1 MKKTA
6 KILLTDINADR
17 DRENSILKYQ
27 SVLASAFDNYAT
39 IKLSLNLFT
48 MYEMSEDISLDR
60 RDEIE
65 GYIDTVDAAIRSVF
79 IDKDS
84 ADSEAHNTCLSEIL
98 AARDSIT
105 NKMKILTAYT
115 DAFEIYEY
123 IINRREPE
131 VLGTVDETIDVSA
144 LAHSM
149 YEFVFSEN
157 DKMLVNTRIQEFI
170 AQLPVRMTKSRF
182 MDIISNSLAIY
193 RGGEKKSVDEFVQMI
208 REAMLMDIPDG
219 FSDEYPRLYEIYKTF
234 KETDYKTL
242 DKAGYDNLS
251 DMLTEG
257 TEIIQSAV
265 TDYLMLTEI
274 INDVLIVLY
283 TDGLADKSF
292 ITKAG
297 SVNASEMTKFEL
309 SSLILTELVKSDD
322 IYEASK
328 QFDEYFVELE
338 GAQEAAYEELLSIES
353 NLDDL
358 YGTYYEMYD
367 NIEIK
372 SAFDKLTK
380 ADLLTSSS
388 LFMDIDGNSGSG
400 SDAVADGAS
409 DDLVSVV
416 SDEADEIYILETKQ
430 SLEEDI
436 EELFKGLSKLEKR
449 SVMAKVL
456 SLMPVF
462 FNTQQEILEY
472 FEYALNSC
480 SDKAELTA
488 VRDIASDLMM
498 G

>member
-1 MKKTA
+1 MKRTS

-17 DRENSILKYQ
+17 DRENSLIKYQ
-27 SVLASAFDNYAT
+27 KLMAAAFTNYAT

-48 MYEMSEDISLDR
+48 MYEMSEEIGLDR

-65 GYIDTVDAAIRSVF
+65 GYIDTVDAAIRSVY
-79 IDKDS
+79 IDKES
-84 ADSEAHNTCLSEIL
+84 VESENYKACLDEVIK
-98 AARDSIT
+98 ARDSIT
-105 NKMKILTAYT
+105 RKMKILTAYT

-131 VLGTVDETIDVSA
+131 VLGTIDESIDVSA
-144 LAHSM
+144 LANSM

-193 RGGEKKSVDEFVQMI
+193 RGGEKKSVDEFVQML
-208 REAMLMDIPDG
+208 RDAMLMDIPDG
-219 FSDEYPRLYEIYKTF
+219 FNDEYPRLYEIYKTF
-234 KETDYKTL
+234 KDTDYKVL
-242 DKAGYDNLS
+242 DRAGYDKLS

-257 TEIIQSAV
+257 TELIQSAV

-274 INDVLIVLY
+274 INDVLIILY
-283 TDGLADKSF
+283 TNGIADKSF
-292 ITKAG
+292 IVKTTDKAEIDIQTVDTSKLTKY
-297 SVNASEMTKFEL
+297 EI
-309 SSLILTELVKSDD
+309 SSLILTELVKADD

-328 QFDEYFVELE
+328 RFDEYFVQLE
-338 GAQEAAYEELLSIES
+338 GAQEDAYEELLGIEV

-358 YGTYYEMYD
+358 NGTYYEMYGD
-367 NIEIK
+367 DIK
-372 SAFDKLTK
+372 NAFDCLTK
-380 ADLLTSSS
+380 ADILTSSS
-388 LFMDIDGNSGSG
+388 LFMDIDKSSESGDSI
-400 SDAVADGAS
+400 
-409 DDLVSVV
+409 VSVV
-416 SDEADEIYILETKQ
+416 SDEADDIYILETKN

-436 EELFKGLSKLEKR
+436 DELFKTFSKQEKR

-462 FNTQQEILEY
+462 FNSQQEILEY

-488 VRDIASDLMM
+488 CRDIVNDLMM
-498 G
+498 

>member
-17 DRENSILKYQ
+17 NREEALGKYQ
-27 SVLASAFDNYAT
+27 QLLASAFCNYAT

-48 MYEMSEDISLDR
+48 MYEMSEEISLER

-65 GYIDTVDAAIRSVF
+65 GYIDTIDAAIRSIY
-79 IDKDS
+79 IDKAES
-84 ADSEAHNTCLSEIL
+84 YETELKEITEV
-98 AARDSIT
+98 RDAIT
-105 NKMKILTAYT
+105 KKMKILTAFT

-123 IINRREPE
+123 ILNRREPE
-131 VLGTVDETIDVSA
+131 VLGNIDDTIDVSA
-144 LAHSM
+144 LARSM

-170 AQLPVRMTKSRF
+170 AQLPVRMTKQRF
-182 MDIISNSLAIY
+182 TDIISNSLAIY
-193 RGGEKKSVDEFVQMI
+193 RGGEKKSVDQFVQTI
-208 REAMLMDIPDG
+208 RDAALMDIPEG
-219 FSDEYPRLYEIYKTF
+219 FESEYPRLYEIYKAF
-234 KETDYKTL
+234 KEADYKTL
-242 DKAGYDNLS
+242 EKKDYDTLS
-251 DMLTEG
+251 DMLVEG
-257 TEIIQSAV
+257 TDIIQSAV

-274 INDVLIVLY
+274 INDVLIILY
-283 TDGLADKSF
+283 TDKLADKTYISSGV
-292 ITKAG
+292 TAG
-297 SVNASEMTKFEL
+297 SDVSGLKKYDI

-328 QFDEYFVELE
+328 RFDEYFVELE
-338 GAQEAAYEELLSIES
+338 GAQEDAYEELVSIEA

-367 NIEIK
+367 NAELK
-372 SAFDKLTK
+372 SAFDALTK

-388 LFMDIDGNSGSG
+388 LFMDINDKELEDESMI
-400 SDAVADGAS
+400 
-409 DDLVSVV
+409 SVV
-416 SDEADEIYILETKQ
+416 SDEADDVYILEVKQ

-436 EELFKGLSKLEKR
+436 ESLFEDISKLEKR
-449 SVMAKVL
+449 SIMAKVL

-462 FNTQQEILEY
+462 FNSQQEILEY

-488 VRDIASDLMM
+488 FRDIASDLMM

>member
-1 MKKTA
+1 MKRTS

-17 DRENSILKYQ
+17 DRENSLIKYQ
-27 SVLASAFDNYAT
+27 KLMAAAFTNYAT

-48 MYEMSEDISLDR
+48 MYEMSEEISLDR

-65 GYIDTVDAAIRSVF
+65 GYIDTVDAAIRSVY
-79 IDKDS
+79 IDKES
-84 ADSEAHNTCLSEIL
+84 VESENYKACLDEVIK
-98 AARDSIT
+98 ARDSIT
-105 NKMKILTAYT
+105 RKMKILTAYT

-131 VLGTVDETIDVSA
+131 VLGTIDESIDVSA
-144 LAHSM
+144 LANSM

-182 MDIISNSLAIY
+182 IDIISNSLAIY
-193 RGGEKKSVDEFVQMI
+193 RGGEKKSVDEFVQML
-208 REAMLMDIPDG
+208 RDAMLMDIPDG
-219 FSDEYPRLYEIYKTF
+219 FNDEYPRLYEIYKTF
-234 KETDYKTL
+234 KDTDYKVL
-242 DKAGYDNLS
+242 DRAGYDKLS

-257 TEIIQSAV
+257 TELIQSAV

-274 INDVLIVLY
+274 INDILIILY
-283 TDGLADKSF
+283 TNGIADKSF
-292 ITKAG
+292 IVKTTDKAEIDIQTVDTSKLTKY
-297 SVNASEMTKFEL
+297 EI
-309 SSLILTELVKSDD
+309 SSLILTELVKADD

-328 QFDEYFVELE
+328 RFDEYFVQLE
-338 GAQEAAYEELLSIES
+338 GAQEDAYEELLGIEA

-358 YGTYYEMYD
+358 NGTYYEMYGD
-367 NIEIK
+367 DIK
-372 SAFDKLTK
+372 NAFDCLTK
-380 ADLLTSSS
+380 ADILTSSS
-388 LFMDIDGNSGSG
+388 LFMDIDKSSE
-400 SDAVADGAS
+400 SGAS
-409 DDLVSVV
+409 IVSVV
-416 SDEADEIYILETKQ
+416 SDEADDIYILETKN

-436 EELFKGLSKLEKR
+436 DELFKTFSKQEKR

-462 FNTQQEILEY
+462 FNSQQEILEY

-488 VRDIASDLMM
+488 CRDIVNDLMM
-498 G
+498 

>member
-1 MKKTA
+1 MKRTS

-17 DRENSILKYQ
+17 DRENSLIKYQ
-27 SVLASAFDNYAT
+27 KLMAAAFTNYAT

-48 MYEMSEDISLDR
+48 MYEMSEEISLDR

-65 GYIDTVDAAIRSVF
+65 GYIDTVDAAIRSVY
-79 IDKDS
+79 IDKES
-84 ADSEAHNTCLSEIL
+84 VESENYKACLDEVIK
-98 AARDSIT
+98 ARDSIT
-105 NKMKILTAYT
+105 RKMKILTAYT

-131 VLGTVDETIDVSA
+131 VLGTIDESIDVSA
-144 LAHSM
+144 LANSM

-182 MDIISNSLAIY
+182 IDIISNSLAIY
-193 RGGEKKSVDEFVQMI
+193 RGGEKKSVDEFVQML
-208 REAMLMDIPDG
+208 RDAMLMDIPDG
-219 FSDEYPRLYEIYKTF
+219 FNDEYPRLYEIYKTF
-234 KETDYKTL
+234 KDTDYKVL
-242 DKAGYDNLS
+242 DRAGYDKLS

-257 TEIIQSAV
+257 TELIQSAV

-274 INDVLIVLY
+274 INDILIILY
-283 TDGLADKSF
+283 TNGIADKSF
-292 ITKAG
+292 IVKTTDKAEIDIQTVDTSKLTKY
-297 SVNASEMTKFEL
+297 EI
-309 SSLILTELVKSDD
+309 SSLILTELVKADD

-328 QFDEYFVELE
+328 RFDEYFVQLE
-338 GAQEAAYEELLSIES
+338 GAQEDAYEELLGIEV

-358 YGTYYEMYD
+358 NGTYYEMYGD
-367 NIEIK
+367 DIK
-372 SAFDKLTK
+372 NAFDCLTK
-380 ADLLTSSS
+380 ADILTSSS
-388 LFMDIDGNSGSG
+388 LFMDIDKSSE
-400 SDAVADGAS
+400 SGAS
-409 DDLVSVV
+409 IVSVV
-416 SDEADEIYILETKQ
+416 SDEADDIYILETKN

-436 EELFKGLSKLEKR
+436 DELFKTFSKQEKR

-462 FNTQQEILEY
+462 FNSQQEILEY

-488 VRDIASDLMM
+488 CRDIVNDLMM
-498 G
+498 

>member
-1 MKKTA
+1 MKRTS

-17 DRENSILKYQ
+17 DRENSLIKYQ
-27 SVLASAFDNYAT
+27 KLMAAAFTNYAT

-48 MYEMSEDISLDR
+48 MYEMSEEISLDR

-65 GYIDTVDAAIRSVF
+65 GYIDTVDAAIRSVY
-79 IDKDS
+79 IDKES
-84 ADSEAHNTCLSEIL
+84 VESENYKACLDDVIK
-98 AARDSIT
+98 ARDSIT
-105 NKMKILTAYT
+105 RKMKILTAYT

-131 VLGTVDETIDVSA
+131 VLGTIDESIDVSA
-144 LAHSM
+144 LANSM

-193 RGGEKKSVDEFVQMI
+193 RGGEFVQML
-208 REAMLMDIPDG
+208 RDAMLMDIPDG
-219 FSDEYPRLYEIYKTF
+219 FNDEYPRLYEIYKTF
-234 KETDYKTL
+234 KDTDYKVL
-242 DKAGYDNLS
+242 DRAGYDKLS

-257 TEIIQSAV
+257 TELIQSAV

-274 INDVLIVLY
+274 INDILIILY
-283 TDGLADKSF
+283 TNGIADKSF
-292 ITKAG
+292 IVKTTDKAEIDIQTVDTSKLTKY
-297 SVNASEMTKFEL
+297 EI
-309 SSLILTELVKSDD
+309 SSLILTELVKADD

-328 QFDEYFVELE
+328 RFDEYFVQLE
-338 GAQEAAYEELLSIES
+338 GAQEDAYEELLGIEV

-358 YGTYYEMYD
+358 NGTYYEMYGD
-367 NIEIK
+367 DIK
-372 SAFDKLTK
+372 NAFDCLTK
-380 ADLLTSSS
+380 ADILTSSS
-388 LFMDIDGNSGSG
+388 LFMDIDKSSESGDSI
-400 SDAVADGAS
+400 
-409 DDLVSVV
+409 VSVV
-416 SDEADEIYILETKQ
+416 SDEADDIYILETKN

-436 EELFKGLSKLEKR
+436 DELFKTFSKQEKR

-462 FNTQQEILEY
+462 FNSQQEILEY

-488 VRDIASDLMM
+488 CRDIVNDLMM
-498 G
+498 

>member
-1 MKKTA
+1 MKRTS

-17 DRENSILKYQ
+17 DRENSLIKYQ
-27 SVLASAFDNYAT
+27 KLMAAAFTNYAT

-48 MYEMSEDISLDR
+48 MYEMSEEISLDR

-65 GYIDTVDAAIRSVF
+65 GYIDTVDAAIRSVY
-79 IDKDS
+79 IDKES
-84 ADSEAHNTCLSEIL
+84 VESENYKACLDEVIK
-98 AARDSIT
+98 ARDSIT
-105 NKMKILTAYT
+105 RKMKILTAYT

-131 VLGTVDETIDVSA
+131 VLGTIDESIDVSA
-144 LAHSM
+144 LANSM
-149 YEFVFSEN
+149 YEFVFSEK

-193 RGGEKKSVDEFVQMI
+193 RGGEKKSVDEFVQML
-208 REAMLMDIPDG
+208 RDAMLMDIPDG
-219 FSDEYPRLYEIYKTF
+219 FNDEYPRLYEIYKTF
-234 KETDYKTL
+234 KDTDYKVL
-242 DKAGYDNLS
+242 DRAGYDKLS

-257 TEIIQSAV
+257 TELIQSAV

-274 INDVLIVLY
+274 INDILIILY
-283 TDGLADKSF
+283 TNGIADKSF
-292 ITKAG
+292 IVKTTDKAEIDIQTVDTSKLTKY
-297 SVNASEMTKFEL
+297 EI
-309 SSLILTELVKSDD
+309 SSLILTELVKADD

-328 QFDEYFVELE
+328 RFDEYFVQLE
-338 GAQEAAYEELLSIES
+338 GAQEDAYEELLGIEV

-358 YGTYYEMYD
+358 NGTYYEMYGD
-367 NIEIK
+367 DIK
-372 SAFDKLTK
+372 NAFDCLTK
-380 ADLLTSSS
+380 ADILTSSS
-388 LFMDIDGNSGSG
+388 LFMDIDKSSE
-400 SDAVADGAS
+400 SGAS
-409 DDLVSVV
+409 IVSVV
-416 SDEADEIYILETKQ
+416 SDEADDIYILETKN

-436 EELFKGLSKLEKR
+436 DELFKTFSKQEKR

-462 FNTQQEILEY
+462 FNSQQEILEY

-488 VRDIASDLMM
+488 CRDIVNDLMM
-498 G
+498 

>member
-1 MKKTA
+1 MKRTS

-17 DRENSILKYQ
+17 DRENSLIKYQ
-27 SVLASAFDNYAT
+27 KLMAAAFTNYAT

-48 MYEMSEDISLDR
+48 MYEMSEEISLDR

-65 GYIDTVDAAIRSVF
+65 GYIDTVDAAIRSVY
-79 IDKDS
+79 IDKES
-84 ADSEAHNTCLSEIL
+84 VESENYKACLDDVIK
-98 AARDSIT
+98 ARDSIT
-105 NKMKILTAYT
+105 RKMKILTAYT

-131 VLGTVDETIDVSA
+131 VLGTIDESIDVSA
-144 LAHSM
+144 LANSM

-193 RGGEKKSVDEFVQMI
+193 RGGEKKSVDEFVQML
-208 REAMLMDIPDG
+208 RDAMLMDIPDG
-219 FSDEYPRLYEIYKTF
+219 FNDEYPRLYEIYKTF
-234 KETDYKTL
+234 KDTDYKVL
-242 DKAGYDNLS
+242 DRAGYDKLS

-257 TEIIQSAV
+257 TELIQSAV

-274 INDVLIVLY
+274 INDILIILY
-283 TDGLADKSF
+283 TNGIADKSF
-292 ITKAG
+292 IVKTTDKAEIDIQTVDTSKLTKY
-297 SVNASEMTKFEL
+297 EI
-309 SSLILTELVKSDD
+309 SSLILTELVKADD

-328 QFDEYFVELE
+328 RFDEYFVQLE
-338 GAQEAAYEELLSIES
+338 GAQEDAYEELLGIEV

-358 YGTYYEMYD
+358 NGTYYEMYGD
-367 NIEIK
+367 DIK
-372 SAFDKLTK
+372 NAFDCLTK
-380 ADLLTSSS
+380 ADILTSSS
-388 LFMDIDGNSGSG
+388 LFMDIDKSSESGDSI
-400 SDAVADGAS
+400 
-409 DDLVSVV
+409 VSVV
-416 SDEADEIYILETKQ
+416 SDEADDIYILETKN

-436 EELFKGLSKLEKR
+436 DELFKTFSKQEKR

-462 FNTQQEILEY
+462 FNSQQEILEY

-488 VRDIASDLMM
+488 CRDIVNDLMM
-498 G
+498 

>member
-1 MKKTA
+1 MKRTS

-17 DRENSILKYQ
+17 DRENSLIKYQ
-27 SVLASAFDNYAT
+27 KLMAAAFTNYAT

-48 MYEMSEDISLDR
+48 MYEMSEEISLDR

-65 GYIDTVDAAIRSVF
+65 GYIDTVDAAIRSVY
-79 IDKDS
+79 IDKES
-84 ADSEAHNTCLSEIL
+84 VESENYKACLDEVIK
-98 AARDSIT
+98 ARDSIT
-105 NKMKILTAYT
+105 RKMKILTAYT

-131 VLGTVDETIDVSA
+131 VLGTIDESIDVSA
-144 LAHSM
+144 LANSM

-193 RGGEKKSVDEFVQMI
+193 RGGEKKSVDEFVQML
-208 REAMLMDIPDG
+208 RDAMLMDIPDG
-219 FSDEYPRLYEIYKTF
+219 FNDEYPRLYEIYKTF
-234 KETDYKTL
+234 KDTDYKVL
-242 DKAGYDNLS
+242 DRAGYDKLS

-257 TEIIQSAV
+257 TELIQSAV

-274 INDVLIVLY
+274 INDILIILY
-283 TDGLADKSF
+283 TNGIADKSF
-292 ITKAG
+292 IVKTTDKAEIDIQTVDTSKLTKY
-297 SVNASEMTKFEL
+297 EI
-309 SSLILTELVKSDD
+309 SSLILTELVKADD

-328 QFDEYFVELE
+328 RFDEYFVQLE
-338 GAQEAAYEELLSIES
+338 GAQEDAYEELLGIEV

-358 YGTYYEMYD
+358 NGTYYEMYGD
-367 NIEIK
+367 DIK
-372 SAFDKLTK
+372 NAFDCLTK
-380 ADLLTSSS
+380 ADILTSSS
-388 LFMDIDGNSGSG
+388 LFMDIDKSSESGDSI
-400 SDAVADGAS
+400 
-409 DDLVSVV
+409 VSVV
-416 SDEADEIYILETKQ
+416 SDEADDIYILETKN

-436 EELFKGLSKLEKR
+436 DELFKTFSKQEKR

-462 FNTQQEILEY
+462 FNSQQEILEY

-488 VRDIASDLMM
+488 CRDIVNDLMM
-498 G
+498 

>member
-1 MKKTA
+1 
-6 KILLTDINADR
+6 
-17 DRENSILKYQ
+17 
-27 SVLASAFDNYAT
+27 
-39 IKLSLNLFT
+39 
-48 MYEMSEDISLDR
+48 
-60 RDEIE
+60 
-65 GYIDTVDAAIRSVF
+65 
-79 IDKDS
+79 
-84 ADSEAHNTCLSEIL
+84 
-98 AARDSIT
+98 
-105 NKMKILTAYT
+105 
-115 DAFEIYEY
+115 
-123 IINRREPE
+123 
-131 VLGTVDETIDVSA
+131 
-144 LAHSM
+144 
-149 YEFVFSEN
+149 
-157 DKMLVNTRIQEFI
+157 
-170 AQLPVRMTKSRF
+170 
-182 MDIISNSLAIY
+182 
-193 RGGEKKSVDEFVQMI
+193 
-208 REAMLMDIPDG
+208 
-219 FSDEYPRLYEIYKTF
+219 
-234 KETDYKTL
+234 
-242 DKAGYDNLS
+242 
-251 DMLTEG
+251 MLTEG

-338 GAQEAAYEELLSIES
+338 GAQEAAYEELLSIEA

-380 ADLLTSSS
+380 ADILTSSS

>member
-1 MKKTA
+1 MKRTS

-17 DRENSILKYQ
+17 DRENSLIKYQ
-27 SVLASAFDNYAT
+27 KLMAAAFTNYAT

-48 MYEMSEDISLDR
+48 MYEMSEEISLDR

-65 GYIDTVDAAIRSVF
+65 GYIDTVDAAIRSVY
-79 IDKDS
+79 IDKES
-84 ADSEAHNTCLSEIL
+84 VESENYKACLDEVIK
-98 AARDSIT
+98 ARDSIT
-105 NKMKILTAYT
+105 RKMKILTAYT

-131 VLGTVDETIDVSA
+131 VLGTIDESIDVSA
-144 LAHSM
+144 LANSM

-193 RGGEKKSVDEFVQMI
+193 RGGEKKSVDEFVQML
-208 REAMLMDIPDG
+208 RDAMLMDIPDG
-219 FSDEYPRLYEIYKTF
+219 FNDEYPRLYEIYKTF
-234 KETDYKTL
+234 KDTDYKVL
-242 DKAGYDNLS
+242 DRAGYDKLS

-257 TEIIQSAV
+257 TELIQSAV

-274 INDVLIVLY
+274 INDILIILY
-283 TDGLADKSF
+283 TNGIADKSF
-292 ITKAG
+292 IVKTTDKAEIDIRTVDTSKLTKY
-297 SVNASEMTKFEL
+297 EI
-309 SSLILTELVKSDD
+309 SSLILTELVKADD

-328 QFDEYFVELE
+328 RFDEYFVQLE
-338 GAQEAAYEELLSIES
+338 GAQEDAYEELLGIEV

-358 YGTYYEMYD
+358 NGTYYEMYGD
-367 NIEIK
+367 DIK
-372 SAFDKLTK
+372 NAFDCLTK
-380 ADLLTSSS
+380 ADILTSSS
-388 LFMDIDGNSGSG
+388 LFMDIDKSSESGDSI
-400 SDAVADGAS
+400 
-409 DDLVSVV
+409 VSVV
-416 SDEADEIYILETKQ
+416 SDEADDIYILETKN

-436 EELFKGLSKLEKR
+436 DELFKTFSKQEKR

-462 FNTQQEILEY
+462 FNSQQEILEY

-488 VRDIASDLMM
+488 CRDIVNDLMM
-498 G
+498 

>member
-1 MKKTA
+1 MKRTS

-17 DRENSILKYQ
+17 DRENSLIKYQ
-27 SVLASAFDNYAT
+27 KLMAAAFTNYAT

-48 MYEMSEDISLDR
+48 MYEMSEEISLDR

-65 GYIDTVDAAIRSVF
+65 GYIDTVDAAIRSVY
-79 IDKDS
+79 IDKES
-84 ADSEAHNTCLSEIL
+84 VESENYKACLDEVIK
-98 AARDSIT
+98 ARDSIT
-105 NKMKILTAYT
+105 RKMKILTAYT

-131 VLGTVDETIDVSA
+131 VLGTIDESIDVSA
-144 LAHSM
+144 LANSM

-193 RGGEKKSVDEFVQMI
+193 RGGEKKSVDEFVQML
-208 REAMLMDIPDG
+208 RDAMLMDIPDG
-219 FSDEYPRLYEIYKTF
+219 FNDEFPRLYEIYKTF
-234 KETDYKTL
+234 KDTDYKVL
-242 DKAGYDNLS
+242 DRAGYDKLS

-257 TEIIQSAV
+257 TELIQSAV

-274 INDVLIVLY
+274 INDILIILY
-283 TDGLADKSF
+283 TNGIADKSF
-292 ITKAG
+292 IVKTTDKAEIDIQTVDTSKLTKY
-297 SVNASEMTKFEL
+297 EI
-309 SSLILTELVKSDD
+309 SSLILTELVKADD

-328 QFDEYFVELE
+328 RFDEYFVQLE
-338 GAQEAAYEELLSIES
+338 GAQEDAYEELLGIEV

-358 YGTYYEMYD
+358 NGTYYEMYGD
-367 NIEIK
+367 DIK
-372 SAFDKLTK
+372 NAFDCLTK
-380 ADLLTSSS
+380 ADILTSSS
-388 LFMDIDGNSGSG
+388 LFMDIDKSSESGDSI
-400 SDAVADGAS
+400 
-409 DDLVSVV
+409 VSVV
-416 SDEADEIYILETKQ
+416 SDEADDIYILETKN

-436 EELFKGLSKLEKR
+436 DELFKTFSKLEKR

-462 FNTQQEILEY
+462 FNSQQEILEY

-488 VRDIASDLMM
+488 CRDIVNDLMM
-498 G
+498 

>member
-1 MKKTA
+1 MKRTS

-17 DRENSILKYQ
+17 DRENSLIKYQ
-27 SVLASAFDNYAT
+27 KLMAAAFTNYAT

-48 MYEMSEDISLDR
+48 MYEMSEEISLDR

-65 GYIDTVDAAIRSVF
+65 GYIDTVDAAIRSVY
-79 IDKDS
+79 IDKES
-84 ADSEAHNTCLSEIL
+84 VESENYKACLDEVIK
-98 AARDSIT
+98 ARDSIT
-105 NKMKILTAYT
+105 RKMKILTAYT

-131 VLGTVDETIDVSA
+131 VLGTIDESIDVSA
-144 LAHSM
+144 LANSM

-170 AQLPVRMTKSRF
+170 AQLPVRMTKTRF

-193 RGGEKKSVDEFVQMI
+193 RGGEKKSVDEFVQML
-208 REAMLMDIPDG
+208 RDAMLMDIPDG
-219 FSDEYPRLYEIYKTF
+219 FNDEYPRLYEIYKTF
-234 KETDYKTL
+234 KDTDYKVL
-242 DKAGYDNLS
+242 DRAGYDKLS

-257 TEIIQSAV
+257 TELIQSAV

-274 INDVLIVLY
+274 INDILIILY
-283 TDGLADKSF
+283 TNGIADKSF
-292 ITKAG
+292 IVKTTDKAEIDIQTVDTSKLTKY
-297 SVNASEMTKFEL
+297 EI
-309 SSLILTELVKSDD
+309 SSLILTELVKADD

-328 QFDEYFVELE
+328 RFDEYFVQLE
-338 GAQEAAYEELLSIES
+338 GAQEDAYEELLGIEV

-358 YGTYYEMYD
+358 NGTYYEMYGD
-367 NIEIK
+367 DIK
-372 SAFDKLTK
+372 NAFDCLTK
-380 ADLLTSSS
+380 ADILTSSS
-388 LFMDIDGNSGSG
+388 LFMDIDKSSE
-400 SDAVADGAS
+400 SGAS
-409 DDLVSVV
+409 IVSVV
-416 SDEADEIYILETKQ
+416 SDEADDIYILETKN

-436 EELFKGLSKLEKR
+436 DELFKTFSKQEKR

-462 FNTQQEILEY
+462 FNSQQEILEY

-488 VRDIASDLMM
+488 CRDIVNDLMM
-498 G
+498 

>member
-1 MKKTA
+1 MKRTS

-17 DRENSILKYQ
+17 DRENSLIKYQ
-27 SVLASAFDNYAT
+27 KLMAAAFTNYAT

-48 MYEMSEDISLDR
+48 MYEMSEEISLDR

-65 GYIDTVDAAIRSVF
+65 GYIDTVDAAIRSVY
-79 IDKDS
+79 IDKES
-84 ADSEAHNTCLSEIL
+84 VESENYKACLDEVIK
-98 AARDSIT
+98 ARDSIT
-105 NKMKILTAYT
+105 RKMKILTAYT

-131 VLGTVDETIDVSA
+131 VLGTIDESIDVSA
-144 LAHSM
+144 LANSM

-193 RGGEKKSVDEFVQMI
+193 RGGEKKSVDEFVQML
-208 REAMLMDIPDG
+208 RDAMLMDIPDG
-219 FSDEYPRLYEIYKTF
+219 FNDEYPRLYEIYKTF
-234 KETDYKTL
+234 KDTDYKVL
-242 DKAGYDNLS
+242 DRAGYDKLS

-257 TEIIQSAV
+257 TELIQSAV

-274 INDVLIVLY
+274 INDILIILY
-283 TDGLADKSF
+283 TNGIADKSF
-292 ITKAG
+292 IVKTTDKAEIDIQTVDTSKLTKY
-297 SVNASEMTKFEL
+297 EI
-309 SSLILTELVKSDD
+309 SSLILTELVKADD

-328 QFDEYFVELE
+328 RFDEYFVQLE
-338 GAQEAAYEELLSIES
+338 GAQEDAYEELLGIEV

-358 YGTYYEMYD
+358 NGTYYEMYGD
-367 NIEIK
+367 DIK
-372 SAFDKLTK
+372 NAFDCLTK
-380 ADLLTSSS
+380 ADILTSSS
-388 LFMDIDGNSGSG
+388 LFMDIDKSSESGDSI
-400 SDAVADGAS
+400 
-409 DDLVSVV
+409 VSVV
-416 SDEADEIYILETKQ
+416 SDEADDIYILETKN

-436 EELFKGLSKLEKR
+436 DELFKTFSKLEKR

-462 FNTQQEILEY
+462 FNSQQEILEY

-488 VRDIASDLMM
+488 CRDIVNDLMM
-498 G
+498 

>member
-1 MKKTA
+1 MKRTS

-17 DRENSILKYQ
+17 DRENSLIKYQ
-27 SVLASAFDNYAT
+27 KLMAAAFTNYAT

-48 MYEMSEDISLDR
+48 MYEMSEEISLDR

-65 GYIDTVDAAIRSVF
+65 GYIDTVDAAIRSVY
-79 IDKDS
+79 IDKES
-84 ADSEAHNTCLSEIL
+84 VESENYKACLDEVIK
-98 AARDSIT
+98 ARDSIT
-105 NKMKILTAYT
+105 RKMKILTAYT

-131 VLGTVDETIDVSA
+131 VLGTIDESIDVSA
-144 LAHSM
+144 LANSM

-157 DKMLVNTRIQEFI
+157 DKMHVNTRIQEFI

-193 RGGEKKSVDEFVQMI
+193 RGGEKKSVDEFVQML
-208 REAMLMDIPDG
+208 RDAMLMDIPDG
-219 FSDEYPRLYEIYKTF
+219 FNDEYPRLYEIYKTF
-234 KETDYKTL
+234 KDTDYKVL
-242 DKAGYDNLS
+242 DRAGYDKLS

-257 TEIIQSAV
+257 TELIQSAV

-274 INDVLIVLY
+274 INDILIILY
-283 TDGLADKSF
+283 TNGIADKSF
-292 ITKAG
+292 IVKTTDKAEIDIQTVDTSKLTKY
-297 SVNASEMTKFEL
+297 EI
-309 SSLILTELVKSDD
+309 SSLILTELVKADD

-328 QFDEYFVELE
+328 RFDEYFVQLE
-338 GAQEAAYEELLSIES
+338 GAQEDAYEELLGIEV

-358 YGTYYEMYD
+358 NGTYYEMYGD
-367 NIEIK
+367 DIK
-372 SAFDKLTK
+372 NAFDCLTK
-380 ADLLTSSS
+380 ADILTSSS
-388 LFMDIDGNSGSG
+388 LFMDIDKSSESGDSI
-400 SDAVADGAS
+400 
-409 DDLVSVV
+409 VSVV
-416 SDEADEIYILETKQ
+416 SDEADDIYILETKN

-436 EELFKGLSKLEKR
+436 DELFKTFSKQEKR

-462 FNTQQEILEY
+462 FNSQQEILEY

-488 VRDIASDLMM
+488 CRDIVNDLMM
-498 G
+498 